1 MASWEGEMR
10 RTDRLY
16 ALVEELRARA
26 PRAVSRADLA
36 GALEVTPRTVER
48 DILALQQAGVP
59 IWSRR
64 GRGGGY
70 SLDERWSVPPLN
82 FDATEALA
90 VMAALAAARSMPFAA
105 AGRRAELKLLAAMS
119 SGEAARARELAG
131 RLRLGGFAPGGA
143 REIVDAVEQA
153 VVDRAVVDIGYRD
166 RKGAVSVRTVE
177 AHGLQVTPDGSYLV
191 GWCRLRDDQ
200 RSFRLDRIV
209 SVRDRGESAPLREVE
224 DMSRRQWGPPRK
236 AEHRTGA
243 NPAFARAVAEA
254 LPGIESKGDR
264 YAVSGEVFLRVDE
277 RDDSAL
283 VGGDQTLVLRTIGRD
298 DLRAAIESAWA
309 AVAPKR
315 SVTTQRKRRDR
326 WAALPAITEDDV
338 REVIFSFPG
347 ANEGPIW
354 GQDIGFR
361 VGDEKKTR
369 FARFGPPEGGRVG
382 NLLPPDDEGT
392 LVLLR
397 YEDKPSLLAARP
409 DRWFTTPHY
418 GPPDQPGGV
427 ITRLSE
433 HRGPEDLAEIAEVL
447 EDAYRSV
454 VE

>member
-1 MASWEGEMR
+1 MR
-10 RTDRLY
+10 PGRCRGPPWPMPS
-16 ALVEELRARA
+16 RSRPA
-26 PRAVSRADLA
+26 PS
-36 GALEVTPRTVER
+36 R

-70 SLDERWSVPPLN
+70 ALDERWSVPPLN

-90 VMAALAAARSMPFAA
+90 VIAALAATRTMPFAD

-119 SGEAARARELAG
+119 AGEAARARELAG
-131 RLRLGGFAPGGA
+131 RLQLGGFAPGGA
-143 REIVDAVEQA
+143 RDIVVAVEQA
-153 VVDRAVVDIGYRD
+153 VVDRTVVDIGYRD
-166 RKGAVSVRTVE
+166 RHGAVSLRTVE

-209 SVRDRGESAPLREVE
+209 SVRNRGEPAPLREVE
-224 DMSRRQWGPPRK
+224 DMSKRQWGAPRK
-236 AEHRTGA
+236 VDHRTGA

-254 LPGIESKGDR
+254 LPGVESKGDR
-264 YAVSGEVFLRVDE
+264 HAVSGEVFLAVDE
-277 RDDSAL
+277 RDDSVL
-283 VGGDQTLVLRTIGRD
+283 VGGEQTIVLRTIGRD

-309 AVAPKR
+309 VVAPKR
-315 SVTTQRKRRDR
+315 SVTAHRKRRDQ

-338 REVIFSFPG
+338 RRVIGSFPG

-361 VGDEKKTR
+361 VGEEKKTR

-382 NLLPPDDEGT
+382 NLVAPDDEGT
-392 LVLLR
+392 LVVLR
-397 YEDKPSLLAARP
+397 YEDKPALLASRP

-418 GPPDQPGGV
+418 GPPDEPGGV

-433 HRGPEDLAEIAEVL
+433 HRGPDDLAEIAEVL

>member
-1 MASWEGEMR
+1 MRSWEGEMR

-26 PRAVSRADLA
+26 PRQVPRADLA
-36 GALEVTPRTVER
+36 AALEVTPRTVER

-70 SLDERWSVPPLN
+70 ALDQRWSLPPLN
-82 FDATEALA
+82 FNATEALA
-90 VMAALAAARSMPFAA
+90 VIVALAAASSLPFAD

-131 RLRLGGFAPGGA
+131 RLRLGGFVPGGA
-143 REIVDAVEQA
+143 RDIVVAIEQA

-166 RKGAVSVRTVE
+166 RHGAVSVRTVE

-191 GWCRLRDDQ
+191 GWCRRRDDQ

-209 SVRDRGESAPLREVE
+209 SVRDMGESAPPREVE
-224 DMSRRQWGPPRK
+224 DMSKRQWGPPRK

-254 LPGIESKGDR
+254 LPGVESNGDR

-277 RDDSAL
+277 RDDSVL
-283 VGGDQTLVLRTIGRD
+283 VGGEQTIVLRTIGRD
-298 DLRAAIESAWA
+298 DLRAAVESAWV

-315 SVTTQRKRRDR
+315 SVTTHRKRRDQ
-326 WAALPAITEDDV
+326 WAALPAITENDV
-338 REVIFSFPG
+338 RRVILSFPG

-354 GQDIGFR
+354 GQDVGFR
-361 VGDEKKTR
+361 VGDEKRTR
-369 FARFGPPEGGRVG
+369 FARFGPPEGARVG

-392 LVLLR
+392 LVVLT
-397 YEDKPSLLAARP
+397 YEDKPALLASRP

-433 HRGPEDLAEIAEVL
+433 HRGPDDLAEIAEVL
-447 EDAYRSV
+447 EDAYRLI